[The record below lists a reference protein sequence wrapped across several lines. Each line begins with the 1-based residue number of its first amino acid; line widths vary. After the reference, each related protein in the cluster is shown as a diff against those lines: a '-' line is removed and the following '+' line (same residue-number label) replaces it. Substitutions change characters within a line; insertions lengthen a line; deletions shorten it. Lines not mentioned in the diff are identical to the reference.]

1 MTQLLESLDGGSGT
15 EEDEG
20 DEEVVE
26 REREDLD
33 VNQTFIKE
41 EVMQEKLQIV
51 RYKETINSLT
61 LFNFCRNIIR
71 MKKRTKQKGQ
81 PLMMPDLKCGL
92 QRFRNRKNPLRI

>member
-20 DEEVVE
+20 DEEVE

-33 VNQTFIKE
+33 VNQTFLKE

-71 MKKRTKQKGQ
+71 MKKRTKRKGQ
-81 PLMMPDLKCGL
+81 PLMMLDLKCGL
-92 QRFRNRKNPLRI
+92 QRFLNRKNPLRI

>member
-20 DEEVVE
+20 DEEVE
-26 REREDLD
+26 RERGDLD
-33 VNQTFIKE
+33 VNQTFLKE
-41 EVMQEKLQIV
+41 EVMQEKLQM
-51 RYKETINSLT
+51 RWKETINSLT

-81 PLMMPDLKCGL
+81 PLMMLDRKCGL
-92 QRFRNRKNPLRI
+92 QRFLNKKNPLRI

>member
-20 DEEVVE
+20 DEEAE

-33 VNQTFIKE
+33 VNQTFLKE

-71 MKKRTKQKGQ
+71 MKKRTKRKGQ
-81 PLMMPDLKCGL
+81 PLMIPDLKCGL
-92 QRFRNRKNPLRI
+92 QIFLNRKNPLRI

>member
-15 EEDEG
+15 EEDES
-20 DEEVVE
+20 DEEAE

-33 VNQTFIKE
+33 VNQTLLKE

-71 MKKRTKQKGQ
+71 MKKRTKRKGQ
-81 PLMMPDLKCGL
+81 PLMMLDLKCGL
-92 QRFRNRKNPLRI
+92 QRFLNRKNPLRI

>member
-20 DEEVVE
+20 DEEAE

-33 VNQTFIKE
+33 VNQTFLKE

-71 MKKRTKQKGQ
+71 MKKRTKRKGQ
-81 PLMMPDLKCGL
+81 PLMMLDLKCGL
-92 QRFRNRKNPLRI
+92 QRFLNRKNPLRI

>member
-20 DEEVVE
+20 DEEAE
-26 REREDLD
+26 KEREDLD
-33 VNQTFIKE
+33 VNQTFLKE
-41 EVMQEKLQIV
+41 EVMQEKLQM
-51 RYKETINSLT
+51 RWKETINSLT

-81 PLMMPDLKCGL
+81 PLMMLDLKCGL
-92 QRFRNRKNPLRI
+92 QRFLNRKNPLRI

>member
-20 DEEVVE
+20 DEEAE
-26 REREDLD
+26 REGEDLD
-33 VNQTFIKE
+33 VNQTFLKE

-71 MKKRTKQKGQ
+71 MKKRTKRKGQ
-81 PLMMPDLKCGL
+81 PLMMLDRKCGL
-92 QRFRNRKNPLRI
+92 QRFLNRKNPLRI

>member
-20 DEEVVE
+20 DEEVE
-26 REREDLD
+26 RERGDLD
-33 VNQTFIKE
+33 VNQTFLKE
-41 EVMQEKLQIV
+41 EVMHEKLQIV

-81 PLMMPDLKCGL
+81 PFMMLDRKCGL
-92 QRFRNRKNPLRI
+92 QKFLNKKNPLRI

>member
-20 DEEVVE
+20 DEEAE
-26 REREDLD
+26 REGEDLD
-33 VNQTFIKE
+33 VNQTFLKE

-71 MKKRTKQKGQ
+71 MKKRTKRKGK

-92 QRFRNRKNPLRI
+92 QRFLNRKNPLRI

>member
-20 DEEVVE
+20 DEEVE
-26 REREDLD
+26 RERGDLD
-33 VNQTFIKE
+33 VNQTFLKE
-41 EVMQEKLQIV
+41 EVMQEKLQM
-51 RYKETINSLT
+51 RWKETINSLT

-81 PLMMPDLKCGL
+81 PLMMLDLKCGL
-92 QRFRNRKNPLRI
+92 QRFLNRKNPLRI